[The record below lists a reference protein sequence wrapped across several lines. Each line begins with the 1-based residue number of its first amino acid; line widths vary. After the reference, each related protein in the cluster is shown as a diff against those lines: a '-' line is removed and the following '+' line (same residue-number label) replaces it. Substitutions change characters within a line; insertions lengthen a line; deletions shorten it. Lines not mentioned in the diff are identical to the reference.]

1 VRPARSSPLAAGT
14 VGRPHGLDGSFHV
27 RRARPE
33 LLRPGAVLSVAGRAA
48 RVARLAG
55 SDARPV
61 LRLEGVTDRATAQA
75 LHGQPL
81 LVAHQDAPLLEPG
94 EWWAEEL
101 VGCRVTDGSR
111 AVGVVRRLVALP
123 SCEALEVERPEGGE
137 LLVPMVADAVR
148 AVDVEARRID
158 VRLAFLEPGDGR

>member
-1 VRPARSSPLAAGT
+1 

-27 RRARPE
+27 RGARPE
-33 LLRPGAVLSVAGRAA
+33 LLRPGTVLTVGGRAD

-55 SDARPV
+55 GDVRPV
-61 LRLEGVTDRATAQA
+61 VRLEAVTDRAGAEA

-81 LVAHQDAPLLEPG
+81 LIAREQAPPLEPG

-101 VGCRVTDGSR
+101 VGCRVTDGPD

-123 SCEALEVERPEGGE
+123 SCEALEVERPEGDE

-158 VRLAFLEPGDGR
+158 VRLAFLGG

>member
-1 VRPARSSPLAAGT
+1 

-27 RRARPE
+27 RHARPE
-33 LLRPGAVLSVAGRAA
+33 LLRPGAVLTVGGRAD
-48 RVARLAG
+48 RIARLAG
-55 SDARPV
+55 GDTRPV
-61 LRLEGVTDRATAQA
+61 VRLEGVTDRAAAEA

-81 LVAHQDAPLLEPG
+81 LVAPEDAPPLEPG

-148 AVDVEARRID
+148 AVDVEAGRID
-158 VRLAFLEPGDGR
+158 VRLEFLGVERGR